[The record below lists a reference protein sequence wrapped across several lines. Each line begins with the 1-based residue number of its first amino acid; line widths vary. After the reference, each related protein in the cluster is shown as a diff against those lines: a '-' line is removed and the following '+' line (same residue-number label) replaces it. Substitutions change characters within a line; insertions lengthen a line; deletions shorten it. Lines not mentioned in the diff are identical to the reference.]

1 MSVQQDQLRQKSKEL
16 LASKQVEVVIGYGET
31 TPGTVGTVF
40 CTTPEECDSLVWNEH
55 CTANLTVYLT
65 RKEVA
70 KLGRAAIVV
79 KGCDAKTLVVL
90 ETEKQLDRSKI
101 VVLGMECNGVCAEG
115 STTHLAKCSHCT
127 VHSPPYCDVVF
138 PINTDSSNPTT
149 TATTAATAATAA
161 TPKFTELDEFLTK
174 SPAERFEFWKSEFS
188 RCVKCYACRQHCP
201 LCYCEVCV
209 VDKNRPV
216 RLSPSA
222 TLSGNFAWNTLRAF
236 HLAGRCI
243 GCGACTEACPA
254 GIPLHLLNQ
263 TLAREAETS
272 FGYRAGTDPNALPL
286 IGTAAF
292 EDSESFIR

>member
-16 LASKQVEVVIGYGET
+16 LTSKQVDVVIGYGET
-31 TPGTVGTVF
+31 TQGTVGAVF
-40 CTTPEECDSLVWNEH
+40 CTTPEECDSLVWNEQ
-55 CTANLTVYLT
+55 CTANLTVYLI

-70 KLGRAAIVV
+70 KLGRAAIIV
-79 KGCDAKTLVVL
+79 KGCDAKTLAVL
-90 ETEKQLDRSKI
+90 ETEKQLDRNNI

-115 STTHLAKCSHCT
+115 SSTPLSKCAHCD

-138 PINTDSSNPTT
+138 AISVDLPAT
-149 TATTAATAATAA
+149 TATTAAAGT
-161 TPKFTELDEFLTK
+161 TPKFAELDELLKK
-174 SPAERFEFWKSEFS
+174 SPAERFEFWKAEFS

-263 TLAREAETS
+263 TLAREADVS
-272 FGYRAGTDPNALPL
+272 FGYHAGTDPNALPL